1 MSASAPTT
9 PVETTVVDQEA
20 LKQQMKHQSKDVLE
34 VKKALNAEREA
45 YLKKVGV
52 DPTHD
57 AAASD
62 ESEEK
67 KSVITKEHLE
77 TVLGYLVRWGKYK
90 GSSYR
95 EIYIKDPRYFQR
107 TVLSGLSNYPLSTT
121 YRALVTLKDKKVQGT
136 NPMEENKRPTKAVSK
151 SPTELEMPPPAKRVK
166 TSQ

>member
-1 MSASAPTT
+1 MSTSAPST
-9 PVETTVVDQEA
+9 PVETTVVDQEG
-20 LKQQMKHQSKDVLE
+20 LKQQRKDVLD

-52 DPTHD
+52 DPASD
-57 AAASD
+57 ALASD

-67 KSVITKEHLE
+67 KGVITKEHLE
-77 TVLGYLVRWGKYK
+77 TVLNYLVRWGKYK

-95 EIYIKDPRYFQR
+95 EIYVKDPRYFQR

-121 YRALVTLKDKKVQGT
+121 YRALVTLKDKKLQGT
-136 NPMEENKRPTKAVSK
+136 NPMEENKRPTKSS
-151 SPTELEMPPPAKRVK
+151 SPELSAPPPAKRAK